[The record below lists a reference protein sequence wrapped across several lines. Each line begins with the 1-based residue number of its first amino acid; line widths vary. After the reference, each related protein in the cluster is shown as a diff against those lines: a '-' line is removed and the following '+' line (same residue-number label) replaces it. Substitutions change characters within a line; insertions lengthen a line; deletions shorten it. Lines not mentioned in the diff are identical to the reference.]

1 MIKRNVSLWGWETMH
16 RGLKWGAAVVLLVLI
31 AATGQ
36 TVAAATLEVTLVS
49 LTSPVRQA
57 AQATLTIK
65 TAPGAGCA
73 ATIRFRSVSTSLPAR
88 TAGEGGTVTWT
99 WTAGE
104 PGTRTVVVD
113 CALGDQRGQ
122 LSLTYVVN

>member
-1 MIKRNVSLWGWETMH
+1 MY
-16 RGLKWGAAVVLLVLI
+16 RGFKWGVAVVLLVLI
-31 AATGQ
+31 AATEHSI
-36 TVAAATLEVTLVS
+36 AATTLDVTLVS
-49 LTSPVRQA
+49 VTSPVRYG
-57 AQATLTIK
+57 AQVILAIK
-65 TAPGAGCA
+65 TAPGAACSVA
-73 ATIRFRSVSTSLPAR
+73 IRFRSVSTSLPAQ
-88 TAGEGGTVTWT
+88 TVGESGTVTWK